1 MCLARLKPPEAAVL
15 LRFRATNFA
24 SIRDEQELSLIALD
38 DHPDLATSA
47 IPLGKERVLP
57 VAGIFGP
64 NASGKSNLVK
74 AMDFAQSV
82 VVESHQYW
90 LPEEPIPRWPFRLDT
105 DSRTAPSGFV
115 FDFVHDEVR
124 YEYGFRLDDTAIQEE
139 WLYYWPKG
147 KRSTLFERTGMTTD
161 FGPSLTGQK
170 ATIAELVRENSLFLS
185 AAAANNHPR
194 LRFVAAWFSSWRR
207 ASTGGLSPAPN
218 RPLEDQT
225 MAVLRYA
232 DVGVIGAAMVERS
245 AEEVDLGR
253 GGPRR
258 NRRRRLAISTDAGSA
273 DTSSADEGQLA
284 RLELVHQ
291 AATDSGGEPLPWP
304 WESSGTQT
312 WLRISELATSSLR
325 HGSLLVIDDLG
336 CDLHPLL
343 TAQLVGLFQDRQTN
357 PCGAQLIFTGH
368 DVNLLGRHVEHR
380 LRRDQ
385 VWLTNKDRSGATT
398 LYPLTEYGRV
408 RDGVDDVEGRY
419 LQGRYGAVP
428 FFDRSL
434 LDDLTT
440 GANEHGA

>member
-1 MCLARLKPPEAAVL
+1 
-15 LRFRATNFA
+15 
-24 SIRDEQELSLIALD
+24 
-38 DHPDLATSA
+38 
-47 IPLGKERVLP
+47 
-57 VAGIFGP
+57 
-64 NASGKSNLVK
+64 
-74 AMDFAQSV
+74 
-82 VVESHQYW
+82 
-90 LPEEPIPRWPFRLDT
+90 
-105 DSRTAPSGFV
+105 
-115 FDFVHDEVR
+115 
-124 YEYGFRLDDTAIQEE
+124 
-139 WLYYWPKG
+139 
-147 KRSTLFERTGMTTD
+147 
-161 FGPSLTGQK
+161 
-170 ATIAELVRENSLFLS
+170 
-185 AAAANNHPR
+185 
-194 LRFVAAWFSSWRR
+194 
-207 ASTGGLSPAPN
+207 
-218 RPLEDQT
+218 

-408 RDGVDDVEGRY
+408 RDGLDDVEGRY

>member
-1 MCLARLKPPEAAVL
+1 VL
-15 LRFRATNFA
+15 LRFRATNYA
-24 SIRDEQELSLIALD
+24 SIKDEQELSLVALD
-38 DHPDLATSA
+38 KHPDLATSA
-47 IPLGKERVLP
+47 IPLGKERALP
-57 VAGIFGP
+57 VAGVFGP

-74 AMDFAQSV
+74 AMDFAQAV

-90 LPEEPIPRWPFRLDT
+90 LPEEPIPRWPFRLDAE
-105 DSRTAPSGFV
+105 SRNAPSAFV
-115 FDFVHDEVR
+115 FDFVHLDVR
-124 YEYGFRLDDTAIQEE
+124 YEYGFRLDDAAIQEE

-147 KRSTLFERTGMTTD
+147 KRSTLFERHGMATD

-185 AAAANNHPR
+185 AAAANNHPQ
-194 LRFVAAWFSSWRR
+194 LRSVAAWFNSWRR
-207 ASTGGLSPAPN
+207 ASTGGVYPAPS
-218 RPLEDQT
+218 RLLDDE
-225 MAVLRYA
+225 AVAMLRYA
-232 DVGVIGAAMVERS
+232 DIGVIGAALVERS
-245 AEEVDLGR
+245 PEEVDLSL
-253 GGPRR
+253 GGGRR
-258 NRRRRLAISTDAGSA
+258 NRRSRVATGTGAAAETAPAADGPAKRST
-273 DTSSADEGQLA
+273 

-291 AATDSGGEPLPWP
+291 SATGSGGEPLPWR

-312 WLRISELATSSLR
+312 WLRMSGAAISCLR
-325 HGSLLVIDDLG
+325 SGSLLVIDDLG

-357 PCGAQLIFTGH
+357 PRGAQLVFTGH
-368 DVNLLGRHVEHR
+368 DVNLLGRHVEYW

-385 VWLTNKDRSGATT
+385 VWLTTKDSSGATK

-428 FFDRSL
+428 FFDRTL
-434 LDDLTT
+434 LEDLTA